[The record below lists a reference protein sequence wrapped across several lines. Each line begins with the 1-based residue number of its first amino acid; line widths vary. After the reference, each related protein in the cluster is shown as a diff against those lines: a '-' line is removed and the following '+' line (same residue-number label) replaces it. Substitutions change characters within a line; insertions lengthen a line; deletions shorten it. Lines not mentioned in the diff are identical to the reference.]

1 MNLNRLSPTL
11 FIFLLLSNLVF
22 CQKNEFGKVTIDE
35 LQEKKHLLD
44 TSAVAAILM
53 KKGIS
58 TFRLGSTGEWSLD
71 TDVSYKI
78 KIYNKEGL
86 KYADQSFLM
95 YVGGS
100 TNERI
105 SISNAYTYNLVD
117 GKIIKTKLKSEGEFV
132 EKINS
137 NWSVKKITFPQVQE
151 GSIIEFKVQKTSP
164 YITVMDDFYFQSEIP
179 INYVEYVVEIPS
191 YFKFNTV
198 FTGFEK
204 INHLNQVDRQIYTG
218 TNIPAL
224 KGEDYVINKDNY
236 STILKL
242 ELSSLQYPGQSPK
255 NFSLTWD
262 DLVKN
267 IYENEN
273 FGPEIKKN
281 DYYKNELDAIIKD
294 AKNKEDK
301 ILLIYNFVKN
311 RMTWNNN
318 YGLYTSDGVKKAYKQ
333 NEGNVAEIN
342 LMLVSMLKYAGI
354 DANPVL
360 ISTRSNGIA
369 YYPNRSAYNYVVAAV
384 EGQDN
389 ILFLDATEKKLQPGM
404 LPLRAMN
411 WVGRIIRNYGSSA
424 SVNLLNV
431 THSKEN
437 NILMVEISEENKIKG
452 KYRKQFSDYYA
463 YLFRNGNAKLSKDS
477 YIEKIEKEIAGF
489 EIEEYKVENVN
500 DFSKNIVENFEFYD
514 NNSIEIIGNKIYV
527 APFLFLT
534 KKENP
539 FKAEHRKFPVDFNFP
554 VKDNYNIN
562 IKIPDGYEVE
572 FLPAPLSMTLI
583 ENFGS
588 FKFNISNNG
597 NQIQVVSNFDINTFM
612 IPANHYGALREFYE
626 MMINKHLEKIILKKK
641 S

>member
-1 MNLNRLSPTL
+1 MKLNRT
-11 FIFLLLSNLVF
+11 LLLFLFFVISNIVKS
-22 CQKNEFGKVTIDE
+22 QKNELGKVTTQE
-35 LQEKKHLLD
+35 LQEQYHSLD
-44 TSAVAAILM
+44 TSAVAAILI

-78 KIYNKEGL
+78 KIYKKEGL
-86 KYADQSFLM
+86 KYADQSFSM
-95 YVGGS
+95 YVGGN

-117 GKIIKTKLKSEGEFV
+117 GKVVKTKLKSESEFI
-132 EKINS
+132 EKVSS

-164 YITVMDDFYFQSEIP
+164 YISVMDDFYFQSEIP
-179 INYVEYVVEIPS
+179 INFVEYIVEIPS

-204 INHLNQVDRQIYTG
+204 ITQTNQVERQIYTG
-218 TNIPAL
+218 VNIPAL
-224 KGEDYVINKDNY
+224 KQEDFVINKDNY

-242 ELSSLQYPGQSPK
+242 ELSSVQYPGQSPK

-267 IYENEN
+267 IFENEN

-281 DYYKNELDAIIKD
+281 DYYKNELDILIKD
-294 AKNKEDK
+294 TKSNEDK
-301 ILLIYNFVKN
+301 IFAIYNFVKN
-311 RMTWNNN
+311 KMTWNNKF
-318 YGLYTSDGVKKAYKQ
+318 GLYTSDGVRKAYKQ

-384 EGQDN
+384 EGN
-389 ILFLDATEKKLQPGM
+389 NTVLFLDATEKKLQPGI
-404 LPLRAMN
+404 LPLRALN

-424 SVNLLNV
+424 AVNLLDV
-431 THSKEN
+431 PQSKEN
-437 NILMVEISEENKIKG
+437 NAIIVDVMSDGVLKG
-452 KYRKQFSDYYA
+452 KYRKQLSDYYA
-463 YLFRNGNAKLSKDS
+463 YLYRNNYGKLAKDN
-477 YIEKIEKEIAGF
+477 YVEKVEKSIFGF
-489 EIEEYKVENVN
+489 EIEEYKVENVDDYSSN
-500 DFSKNIVENFEFYD
+500 VVENFDFQD
-514 NNSIEIIGNKIYV
+514 KNSVELIGNKMYIS
-527 APFLFLT
+527 PLLFLT
-534 KKENP
+534 LKNNP
-539 FKAEHRKFPVDFNFP
+539 FQSENRKFPVDFNFP
-554 VKDNYNIN
+554 FRDSFSVT

-572 FLPAPLSMTLI
+572 YIPEQISISMIDNL
-583 ENFGS
+583 GS
-588 FKFNISNNG
+588 FKFNSSHTS
-597 NQIQVVSNFDINTFM
+597 NQIQVVVTYNVNAFH
-612 IPANHYGALREFYE
+612 IPTENYGALREFYE
-626 MMINKHLEKIILKKK
+626 IMLKKHAEKIVLRKKA
-641 S
+641 